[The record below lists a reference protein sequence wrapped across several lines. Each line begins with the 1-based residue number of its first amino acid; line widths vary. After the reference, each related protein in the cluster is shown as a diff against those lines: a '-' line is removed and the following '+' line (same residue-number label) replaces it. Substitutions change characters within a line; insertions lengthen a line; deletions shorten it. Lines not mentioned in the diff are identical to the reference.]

1 MKTSPEPRKD
11 SKTDR
16 NLIESESKTGILQK
30 SSLHFRNLSIENSYI
45 ASLLYPKNSSFH
57 VTSIENHY
65 YFLCTLLA
73 VLIIYSL
80 NYILSYELTSSLVF
94 QLLILNVSGL
104 FMFLAY
110 FSVQKH
116 ILRIFRTE
124 ILQFCYLAF
133 LISLILNSKLL
144 QIWIFNSSS
153 CTFSCVF
160 GILLLQAT
168 SKFVILFTYRA
179 FFLANLLISFIYLG
193 LNIASSQDL
202 LLTLLEFAIILCWTV
217 LETTKFYFTELE
229 YREKFALCNTNSKDN
244 NKKEAMTEIESIIS
258 SLNQAMDIINT
269 LLITTVKHKVY
280 LQKIYEILSKV
291 LKIIITK
298 GNLYEVD
305 MDGITAGMDAEDKI
319 FMKEYVKDHNKSQPE
334 AIKSELR
341 KTIELPK
348 RYQVEELLGVLR
360 QVSNNWNFDIFF
372 LAECTAGKPLT
383 TIGKYAIGKYR
394 LDEIF
399 KIDEQVYQKFFEK
412 LESSY
417 KPNPYHN
424 STHAADV
431 LGSFLFILHQSIL
444 FEYTND
450 YEILACIIANLGH
463 DVGHPGFTNR
473 FLINN
478 RDPLSIICKK

>member
-1 MKTSPEPRKD
+1 
-11 SKTDR
+11 
-16 NLIESESKTGILQK
+16 
-30 SSLHFRNLSIENSYI
+30 
-45 ASLLYPKNSSFH
+45 
-57 VTSIENHY
+57 
-65 YFLCTLLA
+65 
-73 VLIIYSL
+73 
-80 NYILSYELTSSLVF
+80 
-94 QLLILNVSGL
+94 
-104 FMFLAY
+104 
-110 FSVQKH
+110 
-116 ILRIFRTE
+116 
-124 ILQFCYLAF
+124 
-133 LISLILNSKLL
+133 
-144 QIWIFNSSS
+144 
-153 CTFSCVF
+153 
-160 GILLLQAT
+160 
-168 SKFVILFTYRA
+168 
-179 FFLANLLISFIYLG
+179 
-193 LNIASSQDL
+193 

-217 LETTKFYFTELE
+217 LETTKFYFAELE
-229 YREKFALCNTNSKDN
+229 YREKFALCNTNLQDN
-244 NKKEAMTEIESIIS
+244 NKKEAMTDIETIIS
-258 SLNQAMDIINT
+258 SINQAMDIINT
-269 LLITTVKHKVY
+269 LLITTVKHKAY
-280 LQKIYEILSKV
+280 FQKIYEILSKV

-305 MDGITAGMDAEDKI
+305 MDGITAGMDADDKI

-399 KIDEQVYQKFFEK
+399 IIDEQIYQKFFEK

-478 RDPLSIICKK
+478 RDPLAIICKI